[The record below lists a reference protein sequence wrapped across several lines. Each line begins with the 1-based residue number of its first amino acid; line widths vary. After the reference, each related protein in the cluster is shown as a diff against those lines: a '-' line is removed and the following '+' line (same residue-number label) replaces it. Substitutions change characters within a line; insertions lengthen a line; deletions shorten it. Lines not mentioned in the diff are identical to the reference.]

1 MKRFYGREKEL
12 STLKRI
18 EKQSESSATFTV
30 LMGRRRVGKTE
41 LTKRIMDNSEHSCY
55 LFTSKVAEPLLAL
68 SWQEDIF
75 NNLGLR
81 IPGKIDN
88 LKDLFKELFIY
99 SEENHFTLVIDEY
112 QEIEKIN
119 KAFFS
124 EFQNLWDTYK
134 NKSKMNLIVC
144 GSVYSL
150 MVKIFENAKEPL
162 FSRCNLKMTLKP
174 LPPSVIKEILSD
186 YYPKY
191 TNEDL
196 LCLYMLT
203 GGVPRYISLLMDGGV
218 YTKDEMI
225 EFAVSPSSPFL
236 TDAKD
241 ILISEIGND
250 YSIYFSILMLI
261 ADGYTTQSE
270 IDSVVGKNTGSY
282 IEKLESVFKFI
293 KKNKPLFAPENSRKT
308 HYEIDDQYIKFY
320 FRFIYSNL
328 VLIEL
333 EQYDR
338 LKEIVMRD
346 YETYTGK
353 TLERYF
359 FESMKE
365 KGGFTLLGP
374 YWDRKGEN
382 EIDLLSLDSF
392 DKTCHIYEIKR
403 NKEKYNEE
411 KLAKKAEKFSENIP
425 GYKIDL
431 IGLSISDM

>member
-41 LTKRIMDNSEHSCY
+41 LTKKIMDNSEHSCY

-99 SEENHFTLVIDEY
+99 SEENHFTLVIDEF

-119 KAFFS
+119 KTFFS

-203 GGVPRYISLLMDGGV
+203 GGGPRYISLLMDGG
-218 YTKDEMI
+218 
-225 EFAVSPSSPFL
+225 
-236 TDAKD
+236 
-241 ILISEIGND
+241 
-250 YSIYFSILMLI
+250 
-261 ADGYTTQSE
+261 
-270 IDSVVGKNTGSY
+270 
-282 IEKLESVFKFI
+282 
-293 KKNKPLFAPENSRKT
+293 
-308 HYEIDDQYIKFY
+308 
-320 FRFIYSNL
+320 
-328 VLIEL
+328 
-333 EQYDR
+333 
-338 LKEIVMRD
+338 
-346 YETYTGK
+346 
-353 TLERYF
+353 
-359 FESMKE
+359 
-365 KGGFTLLGP
+365 
-374 YWDRKGEN
+374 
-382 EIDLLSLDSF
+382 
-392 DKTCHIYEIKR
+392 
-403 NKEKYNEE
+403 
-411 KLAKKAEKFSENIP
+411 
-425 GYKIDL
+425 
-431 IGLSISDM
+431 